1 MSITSAN
8 AIVTLTVAGL
18 YDTPVQLEGFMAE
31 DIFDMAMATH
41 AETVMGADGRKTA
54 GFVYTMRTQTFALL
68 PDSPSC
74 ELLDTWINAEQQ
86 AEDVFRADG
95 QITLRSLGRAGKV
108 WTMANGTLKE
118 YNQMP
123 DAKKV
128 LQGRKFTI
136 EWERVVG
143 APQ

>member
-18 YDTPVQLEGFMAE
+18 YDTPVQLQGFAAE

-54 GFVYTMRTQTFALL
+54 GYVPTMRTQTFALL

-74 ELLDTWINAEQQ
+74 DLLDTWINAEQQ
-86 AEDVFRADG
+86 AGDTFRAEG
-95 QITLRSLGRAGKV
+95 QITLTSLGKV
-108 WTMANGTLKE
+108 WTMVNGTLKE

-128 LQGRKFTI
+128 LQSRKFTI
-136 EWERVVG
+136 EWEKVIG